1 MKKIVV
7 LKHQNDMKF
16 SKEFFQME
24 IPKELSFIV
33 YVIGSI
39 CLAVF
44 LLIIAGHIDDVIK
57 TNGYVRTKYNVSS
70 VHNVIAGK
78 IVELNYKPGEKVLK
92 GDTLYKIDSSIYEA
106 QKNFLV
112 YEKEDLEKK
121 ITGLNSLA
129 NSYKFDR
136 NICDINDPL
145 SYSRFDAYLKN
156 KSVLEIRAKIA
167 EKEYDY
173 ENQKPETLRN
183 SYDIGLKLQS
193 YKLAVAELNS
203 FKSTFIAEIN
213 SELNEELN
221 MLFKNQQNLAELEN
235 HYIFLES
242 KSPMDGYVQEIASLN
257 VGDYLEA
264 NSEVLKI
271 IPNDNENFRVE
282 IWISPKDMG
291 KIKVGQ
297 KVKYRLSAFPF
308 FEYKGAD
315 GIITSIDHDIRKSE
329 DGSRVYYSV
338 YADIDR
344 INFSNRHGDTFPI
357 RAGLETDVRI
367 VMEQKPII
375 YFILKKLDFIN

>member
-1 MKKIVV
+1 
-7 LKHQNDMKF
+7 
-16 SKEFFQME
+16 
-24 IPKELSFIV
+24 
-33 YVIGSI
+33 
-39 CLAVF
+39 
-44 LLIIAGHIDDVIK
+44 
-57 TNGYVRTKYNVSS
+57 
-70 VHNVIAGK
+70 
-78 IVELNYKPGEKVLK
+78 
-92 GDTLYKIDSSIYEA
+92 
-106 QKNFLV
+106 
-112 YEKEDLEKK
+112 
-121 ITGLNSLA
+121 
-129 NSYKFDR
+129 
-136 NICDINDPL
+136 
-145 SYSRFDAYLKN
+145 
-156 KSVLEIRAKIA
+156 
-167 EKEYDY
+167 
-173 ENQKPETLRN
+173 
-183 SYDIGLKLQS
+183 
-193 YKLAVAELNS
+193 
-203 FKSTFIAEIN
+203 
-213 SELNEELN
+213 
-221 MLFKNQQNLAELEN
+221 
-235 HYIFLES
+235 
-242 KSPMDGYVQEIASLN
+242 MDGYVQEIASLN